1 MINSIADLVI
11 VILAA
16 LWGVLAFL
24 QII

>member
-1 MINSIADLVI
+1 MINSIADLFI
-11 VILAA
+11 VIFAA